1 MKKNLNLY
9 LLQAYNASA
18 RFTHDKIFLTISFF
32 SLLFVLISTVASAQ
46 TKTITGIV
54 RDDEQQVL
62 VGVSVAVK
70 GTNQGVLTG
79 DDGRFSITVDVT
91 KNDALVLSYIGK
103 KNSEV
108 SIAEKNNLDVTM
120 YTQPDQLIEIVVTGA
135 AADDEIYTEA
145 KSEKKRS
152 RKAKRLF

>member
-18 RFTHDKIFLTISFF
+18 RFTHDKIFLTISLF

-54 RDDEQQVL
+54 RDDEQQIL

-120 YTQPDQLIEIVVTGA
+120 YTQPGQLIELVVTGA
-135 AADDEIYTEA
+135 AADDEVYTEA

-152 RKAKRLF
+152 RKEKRLF

>member
-18 RFTHDKIFLTISFF
+18 RCTHDKIFLTISLF
-32 SLLFVLISTVASAQ
+32 SLLFVLISPVASAQ

-79 DDGRFSITVDVT
+79 DDGRFSITVDT
-91 KNDALVLSYIGK
+91 QTNDFLILSYIGK
-103 KNSEV
+103 KNTEV
-108 SIAEKNNLDVTM
+108 SINDKTSFDLTM
-120 YTQPDQLIEIVVTGA
+120 YTQPGQLIELVVTGV

>member
-79 DDGRFSITVDVT
+79 EDGRFSITVDVT

-135 AADDEIYTEA
+135 AADDEVYTEA

-152 RKAKRLF
+152 RKEKRLF

>member
-62 VGVSVAVK
+62 VGVSVSVK

-79 DDGRFSITVDVT
+79 EDGRFSITVDVT

-135 AADDEIYTEA
+135 AADDEVYTEA

-152 RKAKRLF
+152 RKEKRLF

>member
-120 YTQPDQLIEIVVTGA
+120 YTQPDQLIGIVVTGA